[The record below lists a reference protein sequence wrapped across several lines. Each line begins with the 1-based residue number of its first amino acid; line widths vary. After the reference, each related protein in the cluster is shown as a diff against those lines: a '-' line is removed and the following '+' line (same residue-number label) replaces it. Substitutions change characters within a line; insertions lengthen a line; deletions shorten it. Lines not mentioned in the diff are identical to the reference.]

1 MDGMLNDQNVVTKRD
16 KLKKKVVKD
25 THTEGQA
32 DTSWKKSNSRLS
44 LEHKSIKQIHLFVE

>member
-32 DTSWKKSNSRLS
+32 DTS
-44 LEHKSIKQIHLFVE
+44 